1 MQRSK
6 TLMGVTAN
14 AESVLNPESSSQE
27 VNVNL
32 ADDTPFIFDLKQM
45 EVIDVI
51 RAKQIGFNQAG
62 ARHAPSN
69 MDKTD
74 LSLISFP

>member
-6 TLMGVTAN
+6 ALMEVAAN
-14 AESVLNPESSSQE
+14 AESVPNPESSFQG

-32 ADDTPFIFDLKQM
+32 ADDTPFIVDLKQM

-62 ARHAPSN
+62 ARRGPSN